1 MPEIRIP
8 LDIPFNIPFN
18 KPALLGKEFEYVRQA
33 IERGKISGDGHFTK
47 LCQDLLRRLTGAES
61 VLLTTSCTHALE
73 MAALL
78 LDIQPGDEV
87 LVPSFTFVS
96 TANAFVLRGARP
108 VFVDSRP
115 DTLNLDESRL
125 ESLLTPRTKAIV
137 PVHYAGVACDLDS
150 ILKIA
155 GARGV
160 AVVEDNAHGLF
171 GKYRGRHL
179 GSFGSMATQSF
190 HETKNISCGEGGALL
205 INDPRYARRA
215 EILREK
221 GTNRAA
227 FFRGQVDKYTWV
239 DVGSSYVPS
248 DVLAAFLYAQLEQA
262 GRIQQ
267 ARRAIWLRYQR
278 ELTDWASN
286 HDIRLPEIPADCE
299 QAYHMFYLLLPTLED
314 RQAFIEHLRQRGI
327 LAVFHYIP
335 LHLSPMGQKFGG
347 RLGDCPVV
355 EAFSDRL
362 VRLPFYFDLS
372 EVDQQRI
379 VDAVRSFQPVGVQGL
394 KNLHRALQETAYPAG
409 VHHPVVASID
419 QKA

>member
-47 LCQDLLRRLTGAES
+47 LCQDLLRRLTGAEG

-205 INDPRYARRA
+205 INDPCYARRA

-278 ELTDWASN
+278 ELTGWAAN

-327 LAVFHYIP
+327 LAVFHYVP

-394 KNLHRALQETAYPAG
+394 KNLHRALQKAAYPAG

>member
-1 MPEIRIP
+1 M
-8 LDIPFNIPFN
+8 
-18 KPALLGKEFEYVRQA
+18 ALV
-33 IERGKISGDGHFTK
+33 
-47 LCQDLLRRLTGAES
+47 
-61 VLLTTSCTHALE
+61 
-73 MAALL
+73 
-78 LDIQPGDEV
+78 
-87 LVPSFTFVS
+87 
-96 TANAFVLRGARP
+96 
-108 VFVDSRP
+108 
-115 DTLNLDESRL
+115 
-125 ESLLTPRTKAIV
+125 
-137 PVHYAGVACDLDS
+137 
-150 ILKIA
+150 
-155 GARGV
+155 RGV

-205 INDPRYARRA
+205 INDPCYARRA

-278 ELTDWASN
+278 ELTDWAAN

-394 KNLHRALQETAYPAG
+394 KNLHRALQKAAYPAG